1 MKELTVSEAL
11 SDRAIEWFV
20 RLRAN
25 DVTDTERST
34 FFAWLREAR
43 ENQQAFVETMQL
55 WEDLSVVQEMDFDEL
70 RPFPQ
75 MWELKRKIEAGA
87 TR

>member
-1 MKELTVSEAL
+1 MKELPVSEAL

-25 DVTDTERST
+25 NVTDTERGT

-43 ENQQAFVETMQL
+43 EHQQAFIETMQL

-75 MWELKRKIEAGA
+75 MWELKRKFEAGA
-87 TR
+87 AR